1 MGAGRIVHAALTGT
15 TKFDGCLQKAS
26 GVNWTINTSIFL
38 AKKQN
43 GYKKKIKNIFLTWFF
58 KSMNGGLLYANKDTI
73 AKG

>member
-43 GYKKKIKNIFLTWFF
+43 GYKKKIKNFDSKI
-58 KSMNGGLLYANKDTI
+58 
-73 AKG
+73 